1 MRTYTSLTNF
11 INQTKVRAEL
21 KVENLNENSVIEK
34 NILFHTIG
42 KKKVKYCQQLQV
54 QKLNILN
61 IITRDIST

>member
-42 KKKVKYCQQLQV
+42 KKK
-54 QKLNILN
+54 
-61 IITRDIST
+61 